1 MRTKLMVGL
10 EMLVLRN
17 PVNPVNAEQH
27 QNLFQI
33 VQLAQRDQGQII
45 YEILLSPSTSLG
57 LKASKY
63 TS

>member
-1 MRTKLMVGL
+1 MHQPLRSRQKPNIQIARQYNIMRTKLMVGL

-33 VQLAQRDQGQII
+33 VQLAQSDQG
-45 YEILLSPSTSLG
+45 
-57 LKASKY
+57 
-63 TS
+63 